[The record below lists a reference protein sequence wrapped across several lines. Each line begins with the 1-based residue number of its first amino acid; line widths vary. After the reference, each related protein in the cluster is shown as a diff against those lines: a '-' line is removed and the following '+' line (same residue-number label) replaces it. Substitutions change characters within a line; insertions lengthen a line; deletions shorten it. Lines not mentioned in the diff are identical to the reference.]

1 MGENRGE
8 EGRRELHFQDLDGL
22 PLNGV
27 TVILFTIA
35 GKTGALPILR
45 NS

>member
-1 MGENRGE
+1 MGKNRGE
-8 EGRRELHFQDLDGL
+8 EGRRELHFQDLDGFH
-22 PLNGV
+22 LNGV

-35 GKTGALPILR
+35 GKTGTFPILR